1 MHGAQ
6 TIQWTMALALAAAG
20 SLGAACTNSPVS
32 SDKNVDALAV
42 ATPAVPD
49 EETRAAT
56 AALGGDA
63 EVLLYGPLGGEGTQ
77 QVVAINRMSAARPSN
92 PGRSDA
98 PVAGVTTSAV
108 TGTQVSRVSILSK
121 DNGAWREVL
130 RCDEDMKNSSGY
142 LHGTPALGVAGWR
155 LEVERGTDHGTVLHF
170 LPLAPPAAVKSGA
183 VAVAWNP
190 KAKRYQSLDRSGLQF
205 QGESSTLEMAKS
217 RLR

>member
-1 MHGAQ
+1 
-6 TIQWTMALALAAAG
+6 MALSLAAA

-32 SDKNVDALAV
+32 SDNSGAPVA

-49 EETRAAT
+49 EETRAAK
-56 AALGGDA
+56 AALGADA

-77 QVVAINRMSAARPSN
+77 QVVAINRMSAPLA
-92 PGRSDA
+92 GA
-98 PVAGVTTSAV
+98 PTPNV

-121 DNGAWREVL
+121 DNGTWHEVL
-130 RCDEDMKNSSGY
+130 RCDEYLKNSSGY

-155 LEVERGTDHGTVLHF
+155 LDVERNSERGPDGSTNHGTVLHF
-170 LPLAPPAAVKSGA
+170 VPLAPPAAVKSGG

-190 KAKRYQSLDRSGLQF
+190 NAKRYQSLDRSGRQF